1 MGSGSG
7 NKNQVASYGI
17 LPGTRNLTP
26 WLVKYVLSP
35 FFQKEAQNIAA
46 LERPKSANPVRTF

>member
-7 NKNQVASYGI
+7 NKNQEASYGI
-17 LPGTRNLTP
+17 LPGTRNLTL

-35 FFQKEAQNIAA
+35 FFQKWA
-46 LERPKSANPVRTF
+46 